1 MNQRSFSRRSTEIRL
16 KCLFSWSLEIN
27 IGAIFAD
34 MSGLPGTL
42 SGPLEDGLS
51 LLQSTGL
58 PGGGFHLLPSAAYAT
73 TNFPSS
79 SQPTIAAHNFFNSA
93 TPTSSYGH
101 QQQQQQQ
108 QYLESPSLF
117 LASQPLLRP
126 HSLQHQL
133 ASLVQ
138 PGSNLPGSLVQP
150 TLPLNLNYLNFSLLN
165 SLSPLQAQGIKVRE
179 VLKLPPVTF

>member
-1 MNQRSFSRRSTEIRL
+1 
-16 KCLFSWSLEIN
+16 
-27 IGAIFAD
+27 

-42 SGPLEDGLS
+42 SGPMEEGLS
-51 LLQSTGL
+51 LLQSASL
-58 PGGGFHLLPSAAYAT
+58 PGGFHLLPSAAYAT

-93 TPTSSYGH
+93 NPTSSYGH
-101 QQQQQQQ
+101 QQQQQQ

-133 ASLVQ
+133 AGLVQ